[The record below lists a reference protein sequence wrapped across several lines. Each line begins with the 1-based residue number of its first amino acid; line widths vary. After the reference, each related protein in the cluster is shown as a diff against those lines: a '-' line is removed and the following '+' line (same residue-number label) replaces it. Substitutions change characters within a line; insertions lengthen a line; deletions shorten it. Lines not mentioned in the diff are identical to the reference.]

1 MSLASYFYLDKFYL
15 WCLDKLLSKI
25 DNPDEILK
33 AISTEQVLVFSSK
46 TNIKN
51 TPVEIITPIIDPDLD
66 PSFSE
71 KGVTESKSKFWLYVC
86 AGLIIIGIGSY
97 LYFKDDI
104 SYTFGMEDIGT
115 NGEFKEVSKELSQ
128 QLAGQYSDL
137 ALRELRVKEYSG
149 TSFRDVKTWSEHSFF
164 EKIRIY

>member
-1 MSLASYFYLDKFYL
+1 MSLASYLYLDKIYL
-15 WCLDKLLSKI
+15 WCLDKLLSKT

-46 TNIKN
+46 TNIQN

-86 AGLIIIGIGSY
+86 AGLIIIGMGSY

-104 SYTFGMEDIGT
+104 FCTFGMED
-115 NGEFKEVSKELSQ
+115 
-128 QLAGQYSDL
+128 
-137 ALRELRVKEYSG
+137 
-149 TSFRDVKTWSEHSFF
+149 
-164 EKIRIY
+164 